1 MHQATVTF
9 RLAIKV
15 VHDGRHIILTG
26 SSSRQLYKEMA
37 DNQQKEGAQPK
48 EDAGEKSPATVTI
61 CSHHCSHPYCACCPA
76 KPPPKPQTKPSTKA
90 DPALEK
96 RDMLRMV
103 DLGLGR
109 GIDATDPKPWGQQK
123 RFSSPSH
130 ISEKRPGYGRRRL
143 AAELRP

>member
-96 RDMLRMV
+96 RDMLR
-103 DLGLGR
+103 
-109 GIDATDPKPWGQQK
+109 
-123 RFSSPSH
+123 FSSPSH